1 MHCKSPGLQPACKRN
16 WPWQAI
22 VLALWAVLLL
32 PGLLQAE
39 PPAPFSASYE
49 ARFGG
54 FKAEAERAMEFI
66 DAENIHMSTS
76 MELKLLGQT
85 VSRIQETSAIH
96 IDHENDLTRSN
107 QYSFIQTGIGKRQR
121 HINFEWDDAIARA
134 KLDKLT
140 VDLPLEGNV
149 RDTLSAYLE
158 IRKQLFA
165 GNTEIIF
172 PGIYKGELEE
182 IHYRVAG
189 EEHVTTE
196 LGTFNAVRL
205 QRIREPG
212 SDRTTDIWLA
222 PDWDYLLI
230 KLIQDEPGSSTISL
244 ELREA
249 NVNNETVTPIAIQD
263 QQQN

>member
-1 MHCKSPGLQPACKRN
+1 MHHKAPGFRPASNRKTVWQPM
-16 WPWQAI
+16 I
-22 VLALWAVLLL
+22 LALCAGLLL
-32 PGLLQAE
+32 PALVQAI

-54 FKAEAERAMEFI
+54 FKANAERAMEFI
-66 DAENIHMSTS
+66 DAETIHMSTS

-85 VSRIQETSAIH
+85 VSRIQESSSIQ
-96 IDHENDLTRSN
+96 IDQETELTRSN
-107 QYSFIQTGIGKRQR
+107 QYSFIQSGIGKRQR
-121 HINFEWDDAIARA
+121 HINFAWDTAVAEA

-140 VDLPLEGNV
+140 IDLPLEGNV

-158 IRKQLFA
+158 IRKQLLA
-165 GNTEIIF
+165 GVTEIIF

-182 IHYRVAG
+182 IHYRVIG
-189 EEHVTTE
+189 EENITTE

-230 KLIQDEPGSSTISL
+230 KLVQDEPGSSTISL

-249 NVNNETVTPIAIQD
+249 NVNNETVTPIITQD
-263 QQQN
+263 E